1 MLSDDLSFT
10 IMKFLDSKDIINIIQ
25 VDKKNLKLYRHFLK
39 EKIIIENFHK
49 SLIKAFGLNEY
60 LF

>member
-1 MLSDDLSFT
+1 